1 MRLDLELRLVGI
13 NGTQFTDGVQVR
25 ELTLQ
30 LHGDKL
36 DGSGTERQTQ
46 RHFVVAA
53 GHGVQHVGNG
63 TGFKAYS
70 GLKSL
75 LNEGLELT
83 SGHVGGSVRLV
94 GLCALLAG
102 GFKVGLD
109 GAGLD
114 DAEVDWVC

>member
-1 MRLDLELRLVGI
+1 MRSDLKLRLVGI

-30 LHGDKL
+30 LHRDKL

-53 GHGVQHVGNG
+53 GHGVQNVGNSA
-63 TGFKAYS
+63 GFEAHT
-70 GLKSL
+70 GLKTL
-75 LNEGLELT
+75 LDEGLELT
-83 SGHVGGSVRLV
+83 SGHVGGCVRLV
-94 GLCALLAG
+94 GLCALLASS
-102 GFKVGLD
+102 FKVGLD
-109 GAGLD
+109 GAGLH